1 MGIERDQ
8 TDSERRADEE
18 AKELAFQQAYV
29 CVIVMAVLSLYCGER
44 LSSDVHVNILS
55 LPLGLTAHCVPLCLR
70 TSLLSRGGSS
80 SLSTTAPPWHRGGQ
94 NQLAHYSLPNC
105 L

>member
-29 CVIVMAVLSLYCGER
+29 CVIVMYYGER
-44 LSSDVHVNILS
+44 LSSDIHVHVNILS
-55 LPLGLTAHCVPLCLR
+55 LPLGLTVHCVPLCLR